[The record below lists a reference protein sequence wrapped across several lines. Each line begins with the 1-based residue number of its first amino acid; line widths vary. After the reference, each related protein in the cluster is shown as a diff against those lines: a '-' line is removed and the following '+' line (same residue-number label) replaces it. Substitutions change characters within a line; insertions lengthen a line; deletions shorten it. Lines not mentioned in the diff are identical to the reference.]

1 MMECLHIAQASL
13 RYLML
18 GKAAME
24 VWMLF
29 TTPRRSPSDLGKVL
43 WLRHKRVGM
52 YSQLHCWDGT
62 NCSDGSSPVGDL
74 ECPLVANCRQT
85 FETTKRDHRN
95 VKPALGP
102 GLEQNTE
109 QETRGP
115 ISANCGRTG
124 DRKIQRCRSCARMR
138 RITFDDPSSGL
149 GGRLSVRSV
158 CRHSEGTFHRELFET
173 TEMTV
178 LWDSILLRR
187 GKGQESM
194 NP

>member
-1 MMECLHIAQASL
+1 MGPTAPTEAALLETWSVLSL
-13 RYLML
+13 PIVDRLLRRRSEIIGMLSLPWALAWSRIRSRKQEVLYLN
-18 GKAAME
+18 
-24 VWMLF
+24 
-29 TTPRRSPSDLGKVL
+29 PRRNKLTQLTSPD
-43 WLRHKRVGM
+43 RH
-52 YSQLHCWDGT
+52 DG
-62 NCSDGSSPVGDL
+62 NSP
-74 ECPLVANCRQT
+74 
-85 FETTKRDHRN
+85 
-95 VKPALGP
+95 
-102 GLEQNTE
+102 
-109 QETRGP
+109 
-115 ISANCGRTG
+115 ANCGRTG